1 MIGFGLFI
9 AFYGLSLLLFLYS
22 YTNLWGLPVIAT
34 GACLVAI
41 GIWKARDC
49 GDLRRL
55 RQRLRLCLSI
65 ALGCCAT
72 VFIPDPFRIAAAVGW
87 GFLATVCF
95 IGAGI
100 LLTHIAMRKYG
111 VRRWG

>member
-22 YTNLWGLPVIAT
+22 NTNLWALPLIAV
-34 GACLVAI
+34 GACLVAM
-41 GIWKARDC
+41 GIWKAIDC

-65 ALGCCAT
+65 AVGCCVT
-72 VFIPDPFRIAAAVGW
+72 VFIPDPFRIAVALGW
-87 GFLATVCF
+87 GLLAAAAF
-95 IGAGI
+95 IGAGV
-100 LLTHIAMRKYG
+100 LLTDLAMRKYG
-111 VRRWG
+111 IRRW